1 MGGLWQFMLADLAFY
16 WPGII
21 LMVILLITLCADCS
35 NCCCSTRSMILTTAI
50 LGMIGAV
57 GYPAYVAIDVS
68 SKHRQANQAV
78 LGITFGFVRIG
89 TPYGSGWDIFCSFT
103 LKNAAFYIT
112 IGIYIMQIIL
122 ACSLSKNVIVVRRK
136 RRSGIYIV

>member
-57 GYPAYVAIDVS
+57 GIPAYVTIKAV
-68 SKHRQANQAV
+68 RQLDQAV
-78 LGITFGFVRIG
+78 KAVTFGFVRINFRS
-89 TPYGSGWDIFCSFT
+89 SGWDTFCSLT

-122 ACSLSKNVIVVRRK
+122 ACSLSTNVIVARR
-136 RRSGIYIV
+136 RGIYIV